1 MIANALAYVGP
12 IKQILDLLSQEEFV
26 PAEAQ
31 NVMAPVSD
39 GLEVAQQLGPPLER
53 ILSESW
59 DSLAALGAAQSI
71 AEVGRTVGA
80 LSESAVEIA
89 RVTAVA
95 AEIVVRGTIEV
106 IGIVNEFIARAA
118 ALGPTL
124 VTPPGQAA
132 LLGLAAEHLA
142 RGIQVAERVQSEL
155 RAPTAEMR
163 AIAAGIPPAPGMP
176 GMIGDSSEGGAINAT
191 TAAYSGSGP
200 GTFTAENAVS
210 TGTGTWTG
218 AEAYSGGGASGTGAL
233 AGAVGG
239 AAAGGGVAAGGAA
252 GAGGGAAA
260 GDSGSGSAMT
270 PGAAGSGDAGSGFV
284 GSGVEVVL
292 PDGSTATAPNEQA
305 AGAVRNAL
313 SQQGVPYV
321 WGGTTP
327 GQGLDCSG
335 LTQWAYRD
343 AGVEIPRLAQ
353 EQDVGVQVS
362 QQDLAPGDLLVWD
375 GHVAMYIGNDQIVEA
390 GDPVAVSGLRT
401 DNIGMSFYGFYR
413 PTGE

>member
-1 MIANALAYVGP
+1 MIADALAYVGP
-12 IKQILDLLSQEEFV
+12 IKQILDLLSTEQFV

-31 NVMAPVSD
+31 NVMQPVSA
-39 GLEVAQQLGPPLER
+39 GLGVAQQLGPPLER
-53 ILSESW
+53 LLSESW

-80 LSESAVEIA
+80 LTESAVEIA

-95 AEIVVRGTIEV
+95 ADIVVRGTIEV

-118 ALGPTL
+118 ALGPAL

-142 RGIQVAERVQSEL
+142 RGIQVAERVQTEL
-155 RAPTAEMR
+155 KAPTAEMQ
-163 AIAAGIPPAPGMP
+163 AIAAGIPPAPRMP
-176 GMIGDSSEGGAINAT
+176 GMIGADSSTGGAINAT
-191 TAAYSGSGP
+191 TAAFAGSGP
-200 GTFTAENAVS
+200 GAFT
-210 TGTGTWTG
+210 
-218 AEAYSGGGASGTGAL
+218 
-233 AGAVGG
+233 
-239 AAAGGGVAAGGAA
+239 AAGGTAAGVDSPGAIAAGGA
-252 GAGGGAAA
+252 GAGSGGAAGGA
-260 GDSGSGSAMT
+260 LASGSESAGVSAPGSA
-270 PGAAGSGDAGSGFV
+270 GVGEAGSGFT
-284 GSGVEVVL
+284 GAGVEVVL
-292 PDGSTATAPNEQA
+292 PDGSVATAPNEQA

-353 EQDVGVQVS
+353 EQGVGVQIS

-375 GHVAMYIGNDQIVEA
+375 GHVAMYIGNGQLVEA

-401 DNIGMSFYGFYR
+401 DNIGMSFYGYYR
-413 PTGE
+413 PTG

>member
-1 MIANALAYVGP
+1 MIADALAYAGP
-12 IKQILDLLSQEEFV
+12 IKQILDLLSTEEFV

-31 NVMAPVSD
+31 NLMRPVSD
-39 GLEVAQQLGPPLER
+39 GLEVAQQVGAPLER
-53 ILSESW
+53 LLSESW
-59 DSLAALGAAQSI
+59 DSLASLGAAQSI

-95 AEIVVRGTIEV
+95 ADIVVRGTIEV
-106 IGIVNEFIARAA
+106 IGIVQQFIARAA

-124 VTPPGQAA
+124 LTPPGQAA
-132 LLGLAAEHLA
+132 LLGLATEHLA
-142 RGIQVAERVQSEL
+142 RGIQVAERVQLEL
-155 RAPTAEMR
+155 QAPTAEMN
-163 AIAAGIPPAPGMP
+163 AIAAGIPPAPRMP
-176 GMIGDSSEGGAINAT
+176 GMLSADTSTGGGAINAST
-191 TAAYSGSGP
+191 VAYTGSGP
-200 GTFTAENAVS
+200 GAFS
-210 TGTGTWTG
+210 
-218 AEAYSGGGASGTGAL
+218 
-233 AGAVGG
+233 AGEGS
-239 AAAGGGVAAGGAA
+239 AGV
-252 GAGGGAAA
+252 AGGGAAVGATGGVGGA
-260 GDSGSGSAMT
+260 GGAGSGSETGMSPA
-270 PGAAGSGDAGSGFV
+270 PGSVASGDAGSGV
-284 GSGVEVVL
+284 IGSGVEVAL
-292 PDGSTATAPNEQA
+292 PDGSVVTAPNENA

-353 EQDVGVQVS
+353 EQGVGVQIA

-401 DNIGMSFYGFYR
+401 DNIGMPFYGFYR
-413 PTGE
+413 PTGG

>member
-1 MIANALAYVGP
+1 MIADALAYVGP
-12 IKQILDLLSQEEFV
+12 IRQILDLLSTEEFV

-31 NVMAPVSD
+31 NVMRPVSD
-39 GLEVAQQLGPPLER
+39 GLGMAQQLGPPLER
-53 ILSESW
+53 LLSESW
-59 DSLAALGAAQSI
+59 DSLAALGAAQSV

-80 LSESAVEIA
+80 LTESAVEIA

-95 AEIVVRGTIEV
+95 ADIVVRGTIEV

-124 VTPPGQAA
+124 MTPPGQAA

-142 RGIQVAERVQSEL
+142 RGIQVAERVQTEL
-155 RAPTAEMR
+155 KAPTAEMH
-163 AIAAGIPPAPGMP
+163 AIAAGIPPAPRMP
-176 GMIGDSSEGGAINAT
+176 GMINADSSTGGAINAT
-191 TAAYSGSGP
+191 TAAFSGSGP
-200 GTFTAENAVS
+200 GAF
-210 TGTGTWTG
+210 
-218 AEAYSGGGASGTGAL
+218 
-233 AGAVGG
+233 
-239 AAAGGGVAAGGAA
+239 AAAGGTATGVDPTGAIAAGGTGGVGGVGGAGV
-252 GAGGGAAA
+252 GAGGSLA
-260 GDSGSGSAMT
+260 GGSESGSMSTPGSAV
-270 PGAAGSGDAGSGFV
+270 AGDAGSGFA
-284 GSGVEVVL
+284 GAGVEVVL
-292 PDGSTATAPNEQA
+292 PDGSVATAPNEQA

-353 EQDVGVQVS
+353 EQGVGVQIS
-362 QQDLAPGDLLVWD
+362 QQDLAAGDLLVWD
-375 GHVAMYIGNDQIVEA
+375 GHVAMYIGNGQLVEA

-401 DNIGMSFYGFYR
+401 DNIGMSFYGYYR
-413 PTGE
+413 PTG

>member
-1 MIANALAYVGP
+1 MIADALAYVGP
-12 IKQILDLLSQEEFV
+12 IRQILDLLSVEEFV
-26 PAEAQ
+26 PVEAQ
-31 NVMAPVSD
+31 NVMRPLSE

-53 ILSESW
+53 LLSESW

-80 LSESAVEIA
+80 LTESAVEIA

-95 AEIVVRGTIEV
+95 AEIVVRGTVEV
-106 IGIVNEFIARAA
+106 LGIINEFLARAA
-118 ALGPTL
+118 ALGATL
-124 VTPPGQAA
+124 ATPPGQAA

-142 RGIQVAERVQSEL
+142 RGIQVAERVQTEL
-155 RAPTAEMR
+155 KAPTAELH
-163 AIAAGIPPAPGMP
+163 AIAAGIPPAPPMP
-176 GMIGDSSEGGAINAT
+176 GMISADSSSGGAINAT
-191 TAAYSGSGP
+191 TAAYAGSGP
-200 GTFTAENAVS
+200 G
-210 TGTGTWTG
+210 
-218 AEAYSGGGASGTGAL
+218 AL
-233 AGAVGG
+233 L
-239 AAAGGGVAAGGAA
+239 
-252 GAGGGAAA
+252 AGGGAA
-260 GDSGSGSAMT
+260 GGGGGGSESAS
-270 PGAAGSGDAGSGFV
+270 PSSAGAAGSGDAGSGFV

-343 AGVEIPRLAQ
+343 AGVELPRLAQ
-353 EQDVGVQVS
+353 EQGVGARVS

-375 GHVAMYIGNDQIVEA
+375 GHVAMYIGNGQLIEA
-390 GDPVAVSGLRT
+390 GDPIAVSGLRT
-401 DNIGMSFYGFYR
+401 DNIGMSFHGYFR
-413 PTGE
+413 PTG

>member
-1 MIANALAYVGP
+1 MIADALAYVGP
-12 IKQILDLLSQEEFV
+12 IRQILDLLSAEEFV
-26 PAEAQ
+26 PEPARD
-31 NVMAPVSD
+31 VMRPVSD
-39 GLEVAQQLGPPLER
+39 GLEVAQSLGPPLQN
-53 ILSESW
+53 LVTASW
-59 DSLAALGAAQSI
+59 DSLSGLGAATSVAAI
-71 AEVGRTVGA
+71 GDSVGA
-80 LSESAVEIA
+80 LVESAGDIA

-95 AEIVVRGTIEV
+95 ADIVVRGTLEV
-106 IGIVNEFIARAA
+106 MAIVQQFVARAA

-142 RGIQVAERVQSEL
+142 RGIQVAERVQAEL
-155 RAPTAEMR
+155 RGPTAELH
-163 AIAAGIPPAPGMP
+163 AIAAAIPPAPPAP
-176 GMIGDSSEGGAINAT
+176 GALGAAGVGAGGASGGTIDAS
-191 TAAYSGSGP
+191 TAAFTGSGP
-200 GTFTAENAVS
+200 GAFAAADPVGS
-210 TGTGTWTG
+210 
-218 AEAYSGGGASGTGAL
+218 SGGGTGGSA
-233 AGAVGG
+233 AD
-239 AAAGGGVAAGGAA
+239 AAGPG
-252 GAGGGAAA
+252 
-260 GDSGSGSAMT
+260 GSA
-270 PGAAGSGDAGSGFV
+270 GVGDAGSGVV

-353 EQDVGVQVS
+353 EQNVGVQV
-362 QQDLAPGDLLVWD
+362 QQSDLMPGDLAVWD
-375 GHVAMYIGNDQIVEA
+375 GHVAMYIGNGQLVEA

-413 PTGE
+413 PTGG

>member
-1 MIANALAYVGP
+1 MIADALAYAGP
-12 IKQILDLLSQEEFV
+12 IKQILDLLSTEEFV

-31 NVMAPVSD
+31 DLMKPVSD
-39 GLEVAQQLGPPLER
+39 GLEVAQQVGAPLER
-53 ILSESW
+53 LLAESW
-59 DSLAALGAAQSI
+59 DSLASLGAAQSI

-89 RVTAVA
+89 RVTSVA
-95 AEIVVRGTIEV
+95 ADIVVRGTIEV
-106 IGIVNEFIARAA
+106 IGIVQQFITRAA

-124 VTPPGQAA
+124 LSPPGQVA
-132 LLGLAAEHLA
+132 LLGLATEHLA
-142 RGIQVAERVQSEL
+142 RGIQVAERVQLEL
-155 RAPTAEMR
+155 QAPTAEMN
-163 AIAAGIPPAPGMP
+163 AITSGIPPAPRMP
-176 GMIGDSSEGGAINAT
+176 GMLSADSSTGGGAINAST
-191 TAAYSGSGP
+191 VAYTGSGP
-200 GTFTAENAVS
+200 GAFSGDGGS
-210 TGTGTWTG
+210 TGVGDGVGDGIG
-218 AEAYSGGGASGTGAL
+218 AEA
-233 AGAVGG
+233 
-239 AAAGGGVAAGGAA
+239 
-252 GAGGGAAA
+252 GAGVGAEA
-260 GDSGSGSAMT
+260 GQSSAPGSVA
-270 PGAAGSGDAGSGFV
+270 SGDAGSGVV

-292 PDGSTATAPNEQA
+292 PDGSVATAPNENA

-353 EQDVGVQVS
+353 EQGVGVQVS

-390 GDPVAVSGLRT
+390 GGGIRYLFSAAST
-401 DNIGMSFYGFYR
+401 AR
-413 PTGE
+413 PLWSS

>member
-1 MIANALAYVGP
+1 MIADALAYAGP
-12 IKQILDLLSQEEFV
+12 IKQILDLLSTEEFV

-31 NVMAPVSD
+31 NLMRPVSD
-39 GLEVAQQLGPPLER
+39 GLEVAQQVGAPLER
-53 ILSESW
+53 LLSESW
-59 DSLAALGAAQSI
+59 DSLASLGAAQSI

-95 AEIVVRGTIEV
+95 ADIVVRGTIEV
-106 IGIVNEFIARAA
+106 IGIVQQFIARAA

-124 VTPPGQAA
+124 LTPPGQAA
-132 LLGLAAEHLA
+132 LLGLATEHLA
-142 RGIQVAERVQSEL
+142 RGIQVAERVQLEL
-155 RAPTAEMR
+155 RAPTAEMN
-163 AIAAGIPPAPGMP
+163 AIAAGIPPAPRMP
-176 GMIGDSSEGGAINAT
+176 GMLSADSSTGSGAINAST
-191 TAAYSGSGP
+191 VAYTGSGP
-200 GTFTAENAVS
+200 GAFSAD
-210 TGTGTWTG
+210 
-218 AEAYSGGGASGTGAL
+218 GGA

-239 AAAGGGVAAGGAA
+239 AAGAAGGMGGAGGAA
-252 GAGGGAAA
+252 GGGSEAGMSSAP
-260 GDSGSGSAMT
+260 GSLA
-270 PGAAGSGDAGSGFV
+270 SGDAGSGV
-284 GSGVEVVL
+284 IGSGVEVAL
-292 PDGSTATAPNEQA
+292 PDGSVATAPNENA

-353 EQDVGVQVS
+353 EQGVGVQVA

-401 DNIGMSFYGFYR
+401 DNIGMSFHGFYR
-413 PTGE
+413 PTGG

>member
-1 MIANALAYVGP
+1 MIADALAYAGP
-12 IKQILDLLSQEEFV
+12 IRQILDLLSTEEFV
-26 PAEAQ
+26 PVEAQ
-31 NVMAPVSD
+31 NVMQPVSD
-39 GLEVAQQLGPPLER
+39 GLGMAQQLGPPLER
-53 ILSESW
+53 LLSESW

-80 LSESAVEIA
+80 LTESAVEIA

-95 AEIVVRGTIEV
+95 ADIVVRGTIEV
-106 IGIVNEFIARAA
+106 LGIVNEFLARAS

-142 RGIQVAERVQSEL
+142 RGIQVAERVQTEL
-155 RAPTAEMR
+155 KAPTAEMH
-163 AIAAGIPPAPGMP
+163 AIAAGIPPAPRLP
-176 GMIGDSSEGGAINAT
+176 GTIGVESSTGGAFNAT
-191 TAAYSGSGP
+191 TAAFAGSGP
-200 GTFTAENAVS
+200 GAFTAA
-210 TGTGTWTG
+210 
-218 AEAYSGGGASGTGAL
+218 
-233 AGAVGG
+233 GG
-239 AAAGGGVAAGGAA
+239 AAAGVDSPGALAAGGGSGPDGTGGA
-252 GAGGGAAA
+252 GAGGLA
-260 GDSGSGSAMT
+260 GGSEAGSMPAPGSA
-270 PGAAGSGDAGSGFV
+270 GAGDAGSGFT

-292 PDGSTATAPNEQA
+292 PDGSVATAPNEQA

-335 LTQWAYRD
+335 LTQWAYGD

-353 EQDVGVQVS
+353 EQGVGVQIS

-375 GHVAMYIGNDQIVEA
+375 GHVAMYIGNGQLVEA

-401 DNIGMSFYGFYR
+401 DNIGMSFYGYYR
-413 PTGE
+413 PTG